1 MPYQLQLDSQIYA
14 LEAVE
19 KAAYRF
25 IDRFAAIL
33 AIKNDHIFLELTFE
47 DRHAANAE
55 KILADFKKELLD
67 QNLRLKIK
75 AETEP
80 IRNLILAYTFSKTGL
95 QS

>member
-1 MPYQLQLDSQIYA
+1 MTHKLQLDSSVYLI
-14 LEAVE
+14 EAVQ

-25 IDRFAAIL
+25 IDRFAVIISSESSHIL
-33 AIKNDHIFLELTFE
+33 LDITF
-47 DRHAANAE
+47 DDKHVANSE

-67 QNLRLKIK
+67 QNLRIIIK

-80 IRNLILAYTFSKTGL
+80 MRNLILAYTFSKSGL

>member
-1 MPYQLQLDSQIYA
+1 MIHKLQLDSSVYLI
-14 LEAVE
+14 EAVQ

-25 IDRFAAIL
+25 IDRFAVVIS
-33 AIKNDHIFLELTFE
+33 NESGHIFLDITFDAKYE
-47 DRHAANAE
+47 VNAD

-67 QNLRLKIK
+67 QNLRVKIK

-80 IRNLILAYTFSKTGL
+80 MRNLILAYAFSKSGL

>member
-1 MPYQLQLDSQIYA
+1 MPHTLQLDSSVYLI
-14 LEAVE
+14 EAVE

-25 IDRFAAIL
+25 IDRIAVVISKADGHISL
-33 AIKNDHIFLELTFE
+33 AITVDDK
-47 DRHAANAE
+47 HAANAE

-67 QNLRLKIK
+67 QNLRVKIK

-80 IRNLILAYTFSKTGL
+80 MRNLILAYTFSKTGL